1 MRMSEFPVLLEIKD
15 EYIRHR
21 QEGCDRATATQ
32 KVMDSYKQEIHHYA
46 DDDGLFVWIG
56 LADAQFYRKELTVE
70 IAAKATE
77 AIDILSTYDWDICP
91 GDLKRKK
98 DNYARAPMP
107 ERKVGK
113 PRPPFQ
119 CPWEIGDTFAYRLSG
134 PDAESCGIAGQYALL
149 RKVGDLDCGHGAIHP
164 VVTVTIWKK
173 EPFPTSSSEFA
184 SVPIL
189 KLQAGGRQFSPRDK
203 FEYRTELVIKTKKQL
218 AGLSLTYLGNFPD
231 VPMPEDEIIFTEA
244 GVMLMILPEKIDY
257 KLAIYYRN
265 NQKFTSGTFVNPEP
279 PWVGFF
285 KYLSAISE
293 NPDIYNVDN

>member
-1 MRMSEFPVLLEIKD
+1 ML
-15 EYIRHR
+15 
-21 QEGCDRATATQ
+21 
-32 KVMDSYKQEIHHYA
+32 
-46 DDDGLFVWIG
+46 
-56 LADAQFYRKELTVE
+56 
-70 IAAKATE
+70 
-77 AIDILSTYDWDICP
+77 
-91 GDLKRKK
+91 
-98 DNYARAPMP
+98 
-107 ERKVGK
+107 
-113 PRPPFQ
+113 
-119 CPWEIGDTFAYRLSG
+119 
-134 PDAESCGIAGQYALL
+134 
-149 RKVGDLDCGHGAIHP
+149 P
-164 VVTVTIWKK
+164 VVTVTIWEK

-279 PWVGFF
+279 PWWFSLNISLPFPKTPIYTMLTIEYKSFIV
-285 KYLSAISE
+285 YLVELRKTPKILRIG
-293 NPDIYNVDN
+293 DYNVHG